1 MSRGKTRHKGGGGT
15 PATVELTAAA
25 VPFTEHEYAHDPR
38 EQSYG
43 TEAAQAL
50 GLDPGEV
57 FKTLLVRL
65 EGGGHDTDL
74 GVVVVPVDV
83 HVDLKAAGAA
93 FGAKRAAMAD
103 PAVAARTT
111 GYVVGGISPVGQ
123 KKPLPTVLDES
134 ATGHPTVLISGG
146 KRGLDLELSP
156 ADLLRVTGG
165 STAAIAR
172 RR

>member
-111 GYVVGGISPVGQ
+111 GYVVGGISPFGQ
-123 KKPLPTVLDES
+123 RRRLPTVLDES
-134 ATGHPTVLISGG
+134 ALAREVIYVSGG
-146 KRGLDLELSP
+146 RRGFDIGVAPQDLV
-156 ADLLRVTGG
+156 RVLGAQVAPV
-165 STAAIAR
+165 SR
-172 RR
+172 